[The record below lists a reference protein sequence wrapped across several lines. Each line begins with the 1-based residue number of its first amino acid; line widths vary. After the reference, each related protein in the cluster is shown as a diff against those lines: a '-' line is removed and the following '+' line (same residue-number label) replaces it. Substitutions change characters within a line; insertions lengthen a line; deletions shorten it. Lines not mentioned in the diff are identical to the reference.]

1 MSGAAYRKA
10 AEVLP
15 VRGCRTGR
23 PPADLHP
30 FSERRQERWAS
41 RTSRS
46 SSVPAPARSEHW
58 ATILSREGRK
68 PLGRALPNDEDCLQD
83 ASPTRH
89 HTAPRPVKDAAVI
102 TQAAS
107 IMPQPQRAI
116 STSDE
121 DVTALSMPTGVDPYL
136 AHWVNRTE
144 GRLRGHAFTQILPSP
159 TDLKR
164 AGKARIGASPTPHH
178 HRHSHQQPLDAPR
191 RGTPPQAVS
200 TRGRQY
206 PRPSKRRPH

>member
-1 MSGAAYRKA
+1 
-10 AEVLP
+10 
-15 VRGCRTGR
+15 
-23 PPADLHP
+23 
-30 FSERRQERWAS
+30 
-41 RTSRS
+41 
-46 SSVPAPARSEHW
+46 
-58 ATILSREGRK
+58 
-68 PLGRALPNDEDCLQD
+68 
-83 ASPTRH
+83 
-89 HTAPRPVKDAAVI
+89 
-102 TQAAS
+102 
-107 IMPQPQRAI
+107 MPQTQRAI

-164 AGKARIGASPTPHH
+164 AGKARIGASLTPHH
-178 HRHSHQQPLDAPR
+178 HRHSDQQPLDAPR

-206 PRPSKRRPH
+206 PHPSKRRPH